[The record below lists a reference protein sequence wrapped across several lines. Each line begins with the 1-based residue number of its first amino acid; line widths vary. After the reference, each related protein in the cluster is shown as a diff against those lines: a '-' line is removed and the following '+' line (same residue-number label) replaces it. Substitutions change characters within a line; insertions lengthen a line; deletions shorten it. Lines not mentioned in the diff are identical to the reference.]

1 MKHTTHIV
9 SIPGITPENFREQLT
24 EASLSVAE
32 QIADA
37 LTPEQLE
44 AIARSVLATAVLDH
58 LATRLPWV
66 KCHTEH
72 GRGVNAVCTSCLQ
85 AADLDISSL
94 IRILT

>member
-9 SIPGITPENFREQLT
+9 TLHGITPENFRERCT

-32 QIADA
+32 QIASA
-37 LTPEQLE
+37 LTPEQRD
-44 AIARSVLATAVLDH
+44 AIVCSVLATAVLDH

-85 AADLDISSL
+85 AAGLDLSSI
-94 IRILT
+94 IRILS